1 VKRRFPKASALRSLL
16 LRLALL
22 VGTFAGV
29 LSGTAGWAQSGRLE
43 FADSIRMVSCEPST
57 GKPCF
62 RVAFNVVDAQ
72 GLPLSLDLPPAK
84 NLRGMLKI
92 KLDNEE
98 IDPFFA
104 VARTG
109 QTKAVRGR
117 MALIVVD
124 ISGSMNIKLP
134 SGKTR
139 FQTAQ
144 EAMEQFLDGF
154 DESVDRVAIVPF
166 ESHNVAEPINNAQ
179 FATTKADV
187 SSQIE
192 ALPVPQPRN
201 NTALYSAVVLGL
213 QVLSRQA
220 AATQGSP
227 ETQLIV
233 MTDGKNEVYKGDD
246 AGLLDGPAGLQQ
258 AANAVRSSG
267 TQVIGIGFGAPGSAD
282 VDEVALRQLST
293 KFYMAQDLSSL
304 KQAFTVART
313 LQTNRLVA
321 TFTTQAEDRSSL
333 EGKTLHV
340 SASLN
345 LPGDRR
351 FESEEKIWAS
361 PEMSVPT
368 FDGKCDTDELK
379 AALQLVPSPANWL
392 TMLRPVLVFFGL
404 ATLLLVMWFW
414 VPRLV
419 WPEQYIGTFTTQGGG
434 GRRWADKSEVRSKS
448 RARPSRPAP
457 PGFETRKGGA
467 QPPRAPADRTVVQP
481 DFSASRLQ
489 KRPPHD

>member
-1 VKRRFPKASALRSLL
+1 VKPSSPAASALRVLL
-16 LRLALL
+16 LPLALL
-22 VGTFAGV
+22 AATPMV
-29 LSGTAGWAQSGRLE
+29 WAQSGRLE
-43 FADSIRMVSCEPST
+43 FADRIRMVSCDPST

-62 RVAFNVVDAQ
+62 RVAFNVVSEQ
-72 GLPLSLDLPPAK
+72 GVPLNLDLPPAK
-84 NLRGMLKI
+84 SLRGLLKI

-98 IDPFFA
+98 LDPFFA

-117 MALIVVD
+117 VALIVVD
-124 ISGSMNIKLP
+124 ISGSMNKKLA
-134 SGKTR
+134 SGRTR

-144 EAMEQFLDGF
+144 EAMQQFLEGF
-154 DESVDRVAIVPF
+154 DESVDHVAIVPF

-187 SSQIE
+187 SSQIQ

-220 AATQGSP
+220 AATPGSP

-233 MTDGKNEVYKGDD
+233 MTDGKNEVYRGDD
-246 AGLLDGPAGLQQ
+246 SGLLDGPAGLEQ

-267 TQVIGIGFGAPGSAD
+267 TQVIGIGFGDPGSI
-282 VDEVALRQLST
+282 DEDALRKLST
-293 KFYMAQDLSSL
+293 KLYLAQDLDRL
-304 KQAFTVART
+304 KQAFSVART

-345 LPGDRR
+345 LPGGRQ
-351 FESEEKIWAS
+351 FQSEEKIWAA

-379 AALQLVPSPANWL
+379 AALQLVPSPGNWL

-419 WPEQYIGTFTTQGGG
+419 WSEQYIGSFATQGGG
-434 GRRWADKSEVRSKS
+434 SRRWADKSEVWSKS

-489 KRPPHD
+489 KRPPQD

>member
-1 VKRRFPKASALRSLL
+1 MKSIFPSASVLRALL
-16 LRLALL
+16 LPLALL
-22 VGTFAGV
+22 AATLA
-29 LSGTAGWAQSGRLE
+29 WAQSGRLE
-43 FADSIRMVSCEPST
+43 FADRVRLVSCDPST

-62 RVAFNVVDAQ
+62 RVAFNVVDDQ
-72 GLPLSLDLPPAK
+72 GIPLNLDLPPAK
-84 NLRGMLKI
+84 DLRGLLKI
-92 KLDNEE
+92 KLENQE
-98 IDPFFA
+98 IDPFYA
-104 VARTG
+104 VAQTG

-117 MALIVVD
+117 LALIVVD

-134 SGKTR
+134 SGRTR

-144 EAMEQFLDGF
+144 EAMQQFLEGF
-154 DESVDRVAIVPF
+154 DESVDHVAIVPF

-179 FATTKADV
+179 FATTRADV

-246 AGLLDGPAGLQQ
+246 PGLLDGPAGLDE
-258 AANAVRSSG
+258 AAKAVRSSG

-282 VDEVALRQLST
+282 VDEAALRQLST
-293 KFYMAQDLSSL
+293 KFYMAQDLSTL

-313 LQTNRLVA
+313 LQTNRIVA
-321 TFTTQAEDRSSL
+321 TFTTLAEDRSSL

-340 SASLN
+340 AASLN
-345 LPGDRR
+345 LSGNRR
-351 FESEEKIWAS
+351 FESGEKIWES

-379 AALQLVPSPANWL
+379 AALQLVPSSGNWL
-392 TMLRPVLVFFGL
+392 PMLRPVLVFFGL
-404 ATLLLVMWFW
+404 ATLLLVLWFW

-419 WPEQYIGTFTTQGGG
+419 WPEQYIGTFSTQGGG
-434 GRRWADKSEVRSKS
+434 SRRWADKSQVRSKS
-448 RARPSRPAP
+448 PARPSRPAP

-481 DFSASRLQ
+481 DFSMSRLQ
-489 KRPPHD
+489 KRPPQDRDR